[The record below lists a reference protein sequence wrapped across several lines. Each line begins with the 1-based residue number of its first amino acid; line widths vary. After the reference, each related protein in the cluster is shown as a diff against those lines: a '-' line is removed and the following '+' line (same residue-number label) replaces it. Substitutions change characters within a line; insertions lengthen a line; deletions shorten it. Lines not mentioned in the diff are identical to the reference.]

1 VKAFFDTN
9 ILVYAQEVS
18 GKGAVAR
25 DLLGEGGIISVQVLN
40 EFASVSLRK
49 QARTWAE
56 IEEAIADVLILVEK
70 PLPLTLGVH
79 EAARRLAR
87 EHRFAFYDALILAAA
102 IEAGWDRLYS
112 VDLQHGCAIAGLT
125 ILNPFIEDVR

>member
-1 VKAFFDTN
+1 MKTFFDTN